1 MKNIKYIIFQLF
13 LSILLVSCSQDKFDE
28 IDTDPNNIT
37 SVGVD
42 NVLPSAQVKYFCS
55 MCGSTTATAIS
66 TYVEHSCN
74 VHAEAMEVNRKTGLF
89 STAYG
94 TLRDTKEI
102 IEQGTA
108 EESWIHV
115 GIAQVIQAFALGMLT
130 DCFGEVPWTE
140 ALLGSDNR
148 NPVYDT
154 QESIYDDLF
163 DMLDNA
169 IVNLS
174 KSAADPGENDLLL
187 GGDTDMWTK
196 VAWGLKAR
204 YYNRLS
210 NIDASGSATNALE
223 AAANSFSSQEE
234 GLIFSDFQDATT
246 YCNPISAEENSM
258 KRFSASVTILNVIN
272 SFNVEGYDDPR
283 AELWFDKIGGEFIGA
298 PNGENEEDTG
308 KSKYSAISTSNVLYL
323 AAPMPLLMYEEIKFI
338 EAEANL
344 RIGNRQAANEAYKEA
359 VKVACSRAG
368 LSDTEITDYT
378 SQGSVFSA
386 DVDLTLE
393 MIIKQKF
400 LSFFMMQPI
409 EAYNDYRRTS
419 IPSLYNTQDG
429 IPERIVYPD
438 SEYATN
444 TNTPSDIDLVT
455 IYTEKVWWAK

>member
-13 LSILLVSCSQDKFDE
+13 LSILLVACSQDKFDE

-37 SVGVD
+37 SVGVND
-42 NVLPSAQVKYFCS
+42 ILPSAQVKYFCS
-55 MCGSTTATAIS
+55 MCGSSTTTAIS

-89 STAYG
+89 GTAYG
-94 TLRDTKEI
+94 TLRDTREI
-102 IEQGTA
+102 IEQGT
-108 EESWIHV
+108 EEGAWIHV

-140 ALLGSDNR
+140 ALQGSDNR
-148 NPVYDT
+148 NPKYDT

-163 DMLDNA
+163 VMLDDA
-169 IVNLS
+169 ISNLS
-174 KSAADPGENDLLL
+174 KSATDPGKYDLLL
-187 GGDTDMWTK
+187 GGDTEMWTK

-223 AAANSFSSQEE
+223 AVANSFTSQDE
-234 GLIFSDFQDATT
+234 GLIFSDYQNSTT
-246 YCNPISAEENSM
+246 YCNPISAEESDM
-258 KRFSASVTILNVIN
+258 KRFSASVTILNAIN
-272 SFNVEGYDDPR
+272 SFNDEGYDDPR
-283 AELWFDKIGGEFIGA
+283 AEIWFNKIDGEFIGA

-308 KSKYSAISTSNVLYL
+308 KTKYSGISTDNVLYL
-323 AAPMPLLMYEEIKFI
+323 AAPMPLLMYDEIKFI

-344 RIGNRQAANEAYKEA
+344 RLGNYPESNAAYKEA
-359 VKVACSRAG
+359 VQVACSRAG
-368 LSDTEITDYT
+368 LSDDEVAAYIA
-378 SQGSVFSA
+378 QGSVFT
-386 DVDLTLE
+386 DDENLTLE

-409 EAYNDYRRTS
+409 EAFNDYRRTR

-438 SEYATN
+438 TEYATN
-444 TNTPSDIDLVT
+444 TNTPSNIDLVT
-455 IYTEKVWWAK
+455 IYTEKVWWAQ